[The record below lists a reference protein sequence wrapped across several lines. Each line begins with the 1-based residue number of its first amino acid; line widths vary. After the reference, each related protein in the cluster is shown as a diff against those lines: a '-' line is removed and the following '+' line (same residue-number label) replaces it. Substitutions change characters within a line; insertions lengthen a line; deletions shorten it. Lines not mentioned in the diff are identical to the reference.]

1 MKEDED
7 QLTVGMLIDML
18 KQYPEDALVFFS
30 DALMQCD
37 TPVCWV
43 YAGFENEVVIS
54 NEATN

>member
-1 MKEDED
+1 VKEHED

-18 KQYPEDALVFFS
+18 KQYPEEAVVFFS
-30 DALMQCD
+30 DSLMQCD
-37 TPVCWV
+37 TPVCSV